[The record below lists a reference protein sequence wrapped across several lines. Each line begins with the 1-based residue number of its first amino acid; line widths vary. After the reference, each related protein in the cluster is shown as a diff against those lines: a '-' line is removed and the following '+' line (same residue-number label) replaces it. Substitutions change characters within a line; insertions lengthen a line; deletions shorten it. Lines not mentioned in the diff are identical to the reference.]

1 MIPTDPRNRLHN
13 QHLPTSSVQTTRCVK
28 NHKTRGVNFDAD
40 YPNRGSIFHA
50 EQHSEL
56 DQPAKV
62 AASEGYEGYGVPM
75 AVDR

>member
-1 MIPTDPRNRLHN
+1 MGEVRRDGGILC
-13 QHLPTSSVQTTRCVK
+13 QMA
-28 NHKTRGVNFDAD
+28 F
-40 YPNRGSIFHA
+40 
-50 EQHSEL
+50 EL

>member
-1 MIPTDPRNRLHN
+1 MAEFYSARAGKSRRFRGLICHRRS
-13 QHLPTSSVQTTRCVK
+13 QCVEMVEYFAK
-28 NHKTRGVNFDAD
+28 WR
-40 YPNRGSIFHA
+40 
-50 EQHSEL
+50 SEL

>member
-1 MIPTDPRNRLHN
+1 MVEYFAKWR
-13 QHLPTSSVQTTRCVK
+13 
-28 NHKTRGVNFDAD
+28 
-40 YPNRGSIFHA
+40 
-50 EQHSEL
+50 SEL

>member
-1 MIPTDPRNRLHN
+1 MIYDQDPFRRR
-13 QHLPTSSVQTTRCVK
+13 PRKSAERCVEMVEYFAK
-28 NHKTRGVNFDAD
+28 WR
-40 YPNRGSIFHA
+40 
-50 EQHSEL
+50 SEL